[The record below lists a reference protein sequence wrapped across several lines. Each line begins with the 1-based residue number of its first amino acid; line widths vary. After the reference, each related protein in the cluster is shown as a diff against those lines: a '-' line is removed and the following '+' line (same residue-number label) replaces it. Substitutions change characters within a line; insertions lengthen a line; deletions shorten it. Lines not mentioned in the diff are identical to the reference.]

1 MSKGKMRRPI
11 IFVSLIAL
19 IVAGCAASGEP
30 KRIAAFP
37 SQGTAPDTERY
48 IPPPYPGSI
57 VYNADIELEVSSPE
71 ETAERARALAVE
83 FGGYLVSST
92 SWTQEGEGYV
102 RMVLAVPVLN
112 FDGLRDALVG
122 LGKVRRESVWGE
134 KAPYGSG
141 REHNFSTI
149 TLLLI
154 PGQGLWPSLQIR
166 GWDPVLTFQRAF
178 EVFISIFG
186 FVVDI
191 LIWLVVVAGPF
202 LLIAW
207 LAWALVRKGRARR
220 SERSEA
226 EPTE

>member
-1 MSKGKMRRPI
+1 MAKGKMRRSI
-11 IFVSLIAL
+11 IFGSFLAL
-19 IVAGCAASGEP
+19 FIAGCAGSGDP

-37 SQGTAPDTERY
+37 SQGNAPDTERY

-57 VYNADIELEVSSPE
+57 VYNADIELEVSNPE
-71 ETAERARALAVE
+71 ETAERARALAGE
-83 FGGYLVSST
+83 FGGFLVSST
-92 SWTQEGEGYV
+92 AWTQEGESYV

-112 FDGLRDALVG
+112 FDGLRAALVG

-134 KAPYGSG
+134 KMPYGSA

-149 TLLLI
+149 TLLLV

-166 GWDPVLTFQRAF
+166 GWDPMLTFQRAF

-186 FVVDI
+186 FVVDMF
-191 LIWLVVVAGPF
+191 IWLAVVAGPF
-202 LLIAW
+202 LLIGW
-207 LAWALVRKGRARR
+207 LAWTLIRRGRARR